1 MNVQIIKKQ
10 IVPLLKQRG
19 VVKAAIFGSFA
30 TGNAKKNSD
39 IDLLVKFKKKITL
52 LDLSS
57 LKLKLEE
64 KTERKVDLLTYNSI
78 NPRLKNIIL
87 KEQKQIYEKR
97 S

>member
-1 MNVQIIKKQ
+1 MEVMNVQIIKKQ

-87 KEQKQIYEKR
+87 KEI
-97 S
+97 